1 MKTDDLCPCC
11 SGKTY
16 FNCCQLAHLDH
27 SKANTAE
34 ALMRSRYCAYA
45 LHNADYLLAT
55 THETQRK
62 LYCKNELLEWATQNE
77 WIELQIISAAAT
89 VVEFKAWYRNEKQ
102 MLCVHHE
109 RSTFTH
115 EVGFWYYVDGIF
127 L

>member
-16 FNCCQLAHLDH
+16 CKCCQLAHLDH

-34 ALMRSRYCAYA
+34 ALMRSRYSAYA
-45 LHNADYLLAT
+45 LHNADYLLST

-62 LYCKNELLEWATQNE
+62 LYCKTELLEWATKNE
-77 WIELQIISAAAT
+77 WIELQIISATAT
-89 VVEFKAWYRNEKQ
+89 VIEFKAWYRNEEQ
-102 MLCVHHE
+102 ILCVHHE
-109 RSTFTH
+109 RSTFAY
-115 EVGFWYYVDGIF
+115 EGGFWYCVDGIF